1 MDTKRKIKTF
11 EQYLTDEILMSDVA
25 SGYNVEIDNILKK
38 KYNEIYFNGLLML
51 DVADNYLN
59 EDNSL

>member
-25 SGYNVEIDNILKK
+25 SGHNVEIDNILRK

-59 EDNSL
+59 EE